1 MTMPR
6 DTASPHDREAHMK
19 SHVEVSRGE
28 PDEQPSAEGE
38 AERAPDSHPI
48 LELRRDIDRL
58 FENFVRDIA
67 PPFRWR
73 GFGFGPFGQVETVFR
88 SADEVLPPADCVETE
103 RELIITVE
111 LPGVG
116 PDHIEVSLADGMLN
130 VDGEKPRTVDLPEA
144 RVHLS
149 ERRYGAIR
157 RSFRVPAAVD
167 QDAISAAFE
176 KGVLILTLPK
186 RKDPE
191 TAARRVQVVRS

>member
-1 MTMPR
+1 
-6 DTASPHDREAHMK
+6 
-19 SHVEVSRGE
+19 
-28 PDEQPSAEGE
+28 
-38 AERAPDSHPI
+38 
-48 LELRRDIDRL
+48 
-58 FENFVRDIA
+58 
-67 PPFRWR
+67 
-73 GFGFGPFGQVETVFR
+73 
-88 SADEVLPPADCVETE
+88 
-103 RELIITVE
+103 
-111 LPGVG
+111 
-116 PDHIEVSLADGMLN
+116 MLN

>member
-1 MTMPR
+1 
-6 DTASPHDREAHMK
+6 MK
-19 SHVEVSRGE
+19 SRVEVSRDG

-38 AERAPDSHPI
+38 PERITDSHPI

-58 FENFVRDIA
+58 LENFVRDIA

-73 GFGFGPFGQVETVFR
+73 GLGFGPFGQVETVFR
-88 SADEVLPPADCVETE
+88 SADEVLPPADCVETD

-116 PDHIEVSLADGMLN
+116 PDHIEVSLTDGMLN

-144 RVHLS
+144 KVHLS

-167 QDAISAAFE
+167 EDTISAAFE

-186 RKDPE
+186 RQEPE
-191 TAARRVQVVRS
+191 TPARRVQVVRS

>member
-1 MTMPR
+1 MNSR
-6 DTASPHDREAHMK
+6 
-19 SHVEVSRGE
+19 VEVTRGRS
-28 PDEQPSAEGE
+28 DEQPSAEGKP
-38 AERAPDSHPI
+38 ERVNDNRPI
-48 LELRRDIDRL
+48 LQLRQEIDRL

-73 GFGFGPFGQVETVFR
+73 GFGFGPFGQVETEFR
-88 SADEVLPPADCVETE
+88 SADEVLPRADCVETD
-103 RELIITVE
+103 RELIITIE

-116 PDHIEVSLADGMLN
+116 PDHIEVSLADGMLS

-167 QDAISAAFE
+167 EDAIRAVFE

-186 RKDPE
+186 RRIPQ
-191 TAARRVQVVRS
+191 TPPRRVQVVRG